1 MKKKDIKQNN
11 SNIDTK
17 KLSITSLIRKEKYI
31 DQFKDL
37 VLESKKIGKVSFTK
51 IKKFFNPEVLNTS
64 KFEIILSFLNNQG
77 ISLKR
82 RNRGPNIGNSNIAKR
97 QKQLAKK
104 LKNEIKSGDPV
115 RMYLK
120 EMGSVELLTREG
132 EVKLSKE
139 IEEGKK
145 RIIDSIYE
153 FPLTYKFFVSYR
165 KDIED
170 KKILIRQIIDLEKFY
185 TRYINKKI
193 PISLEDTDLNDES
206 KNIEIDEGNQ
216 VKNSNNEPTNEPKND
231 LKKSK
236 VTKTI
241 KNLDADEDNFTISL
255 METKIE
261 LKMLKILENIEKNY
275 HKAKK
280 IFNEKR
286 ISLNLKKDLS
296 KQKLKKYNFFKKKLV
311 LNLEKLCFNEECSNH
326 FITKINNFNK
336 ELFQPQINLLKLA
349 QESGIERKDFIEDY
363 SSNELNP
370 YWSIKQSRKN
380 KSWSNFFKKNK
391 KKIKKLNSKI
401 SDISV
406 KAEMSVSELKYLS
419 NEIRIG
425 KKQADKAKKQMIE
438 ANLRLVISIAK
449 KYTNRG
455 LQFLDLI
462 QEGNIGLMKAVDKF
476 EYKRG
481 YKFSTYATWW
491 IRQAITRSI
500 ADQARTIR
508 IPVHMIETINK
519 IIRTS
524 RIMLHEI
531 GREPTPEELSIKLSI
546 PLDKIR
552 KVMKIAREPVSF
564 ETPVGDEDDSFLGD
578 FIEDKNAPI
587 PGDTAINSSLRET
600 TTRVLSSLTPREERV
615 LRMRFGIGV
624 KSDHTLEE
632 VGQQFSV
639 TRERI
644 RQIEAKAL
652 RKLKHPSR
660 SRKLKSFLDNN

>member
-1 MKKKDIKQNN
+1 MKKETNK
-11 SNIDTK
+11 
-17 KLSITSLIRKEKYI
+17 KEKNKPIKEKRLTVI
-31 DQFKDL
+31 DLIKKEKLIPEFKDL
-37 VLESKKIGKVSFTK
+37 IIESKKISKVSFTK
-51 IKKFFNPEVLNTS
+51 VKKFFKIEDLNSS

-82 RNRGPNIGNSNIAKR
+82 RMRGPNTGLSNSAKR
-97 QKQLAKK
+97 QKNLIKK
-104 LKNEIKSGDPV
+104 SKTLIKTSDPV

-132 EVKLSKE
+132 EVKLSKKM
-139 IEEGKK
+139 EEGKK
-145 RIIDSIYE
+145 KIILSIFE
-153 FPLTYKFFVSYR
+153 FPIIYKYFSLCR
-165 KDIED
+165 SQIEE
-170 KKILIRQIIDLEKFY
+170 KKILLRQIVDLEKFY
-185 TRYINKKI
+185 TKYISKKI
-193 PISLEDTDLNDES
+193 PISIDDASLNE
-206 KNIEIDEGNQ
+206 ET
-216 VKNSNNEPTNEPKND
+216 KNSENNEEKETEETLDNKKND
-231 LKKSK
+231 GKNKENKSSK
-236 VTKTI
+236 EVKYDP
-241 KNLDADEDNFTISL
+241 KDEENFTISL
-255 METKIE
+255 MELKIE
-261 LKMLKILENIEKNY
+261 PRILRILQNIEKSYQKIKPLCNE
-275 HKAKK
+275 KK
-280 IFNEKR
+280 ITVNKGKKLSETKQKR
-286 ISLNLKKDLS
+286 YNNLKN
-296 KQKLKKYNFFKKKLV
+296 KLIHY
-311 LNLEKLCFNEECSNH
+311 LEKLCFSDDCVEY
-326 FITKINNFNK
+326 FIQIINGLNK
-336 ELFQPQINLLKLA
+336 KLISPQGELLSLA
-349 QESGIERKDFIEDY
+349 SESGIERNEFLKDYF
-363 SSNELNP
+363 SNELNP
-370 YWSIKQSRKN
+370 YWPVKQSK
-380 KSWSNFFKKNK
+380 KSNNWAKFFKKNS
-391 KKIKKLNSKI
+391 KKIKIINNKILNVSNE
-401 SDISV
+401 V
-406 KAEMSVSELKYLS
+406 EMSVTELRYFSE
-419 NEIRIG
+419 EIRIG
-425 KKQADKAKKQMIE
+425 KRILEQAKKQMIE

-564 ETPVGDEDDSFLGD
+564 ETPVGDDDDSFLGD
-578 FIEDKNAPI
+578 FIEDKNTPI
-587 PGDTAINSSLRET
+587 PGDAAVNSNLRET

-624 KSDHTLEE
+624 NSDHTLEE

-660 SRKLKSFLDNN
+660 SRKLKSFLDNS

>member
-1 MKKKDIKQNN
+1 MKKENIK
-11 SNIDTK
+11 IDVK
-17 KLSITSLIRKEKYI
+17 KVSIESLIRKEKYI

-51 IKKFFNPEVLNTS
+51 IKKFFNPDVLNTS

-77 ISLKR
+77 IALKR
-82 RNRGPNIGNSNIAKR
+82 RNRGPNVANSNIA
-97 QKQLAKK
+97 QKQKKLAKK
-104 LKNEIKSGDPV
+104 LKNELKTSDPV

-132 EVKLSKE
+132 EVKLSKQ
-139 IEEGKK
+139 IEEGKN
-145 RIIDSIYE
+145 RIIDSIFE
-153 FPLTYKFFVSYR
+153 FPLTYKYFAYAR
-165 KDIED
+165 KDIEE
-170 KKILIRQIIDLEKFY
+170 KKILIRQIVDLEKFY
-185 TRYINKKI
+185 TKYISKKI
-193 PISLEDTDLNDES
+193 PISFEDVDLNEES
-206 KNIEIDEGNQ
+206 KSLENDEESETEELNDDSKNKKLQ
-216 VKNSNNEPTNEPKND
+216 NKKTTVKI
-231 LKKSK
+231 K
-236 VTKTI
+236 VKE
-241 KNLDADEDNFTISL
+241 LDEDNFTISL
-255 METKIE
+255 MESKIE
-261 LKMLKILENIEKNY
+261 PKILKILINIETIY

-286 ISLNLKKDLS
+286 IYVNLKKDLS
-296 KQKLKKYNFFKKKLV
+296 KLKLKKYNDFKKRLI
-311 LNLEKLCFNEECSNH
+311 LNIEKLCFNDECTKH
-326 FITKINNFNK
+326 FTETIKGFNK
-336 ELFQPQINLLKLA
+336 KLLQPQSELLRLAKQSNILRKEFIQDYNL
-349 QESGIERKDFIEDY
+349 
-363 SSNELNP
+363 NELNP
-370 YWSIKQSRKN
+370 YWHVKQSKKN
-380 KSWSNFFKKNK
+380 KNWSNFFKKNK
-391 KKIKKLNSKI
+391 KETRKINSLI
-401 SDISV
+401 SNVSIES
-406 KAEMSVSELKYLS
+406 ELGISELKFLS
-419 NEIRIG
+419 DEISIG
-425 KKQADKAKKQMIE
+425 SKQAEKAKKQMIE

-531 GREPTPEELSIKLSI
+531 GREPTPEELSVKLSI

-564 ETPVGDEDDSFLGD
+564 ETPVGDDDDSFLGD
-578 FIEDKNAPI
+578 FIEDKNTLI
-587 PGDTAINSSLRET
+587 PGDAAINSSLRET

-624 KSDHTLEE
+624 NSDHTLEE

>member
-1 MKKKDIKQNN
+1 MKKETNK
-11 SNIDTK
+11 
-17 KLSITSLIRKEKYI
+17 KEKHKPIKEKRLTVI
-31 DQFKDL
+31 DLIKKEKLIPEFKDL
-37 VLESKKIGKVSFTK
+37 IIESKKISKVSFTK
-51 IKKFFNPEVLNTS
+51 VKKFFKIEDLNSS

-82 RNRGPNIGNSNIAKR
+82 RMRGPNTGLSNSAKR
-97 QKQLAKK
+97 QKNLIKK
-104 LKNEIKSGDPV
+104 SKTLIKTSDPV

-132 EVKLSKE
+132 EVKLSKKM
-139 IEEGKK
+139 EEGKK
-145 RIIDSIYE
+145 KIILSIFE
-153 FPLTYKFFVSYR
+153 FPIIYKYFSLCR
-165 KDIED
+165 SQIEE
-170 KKILIRQIIDLEKFY
+170 KKILLRQIVDLEKFY
-185 TRYINKKI
+185 TKYISKKI
-193 PISLEDTDLNDES
+193 PISIDDASLNE
-206 KNIEIDEGNQ
+206 ET
-216 VKNSNNEPTNEPKND
+216 KNSENNEEKETEETLDNKKND
-231 LKKSK
+231 GKNKENKSSK
-236 VTKTI
+236 EVKYDP
-241 KNLDADEDNFTISL
+241 KDEENFTISL
-255 METKIE
+255 MELKIE
-261 LKMLKILENIEKNY
+261 PRILRILQNLEKSYQKIKPLCNE
-275 HKAKK
+275 KK
-280 IFNEKR
+280 ITINKGKKLSETKQKR
-286 ISLNLKKDLS
+286 YNNLKN
-296 KQKLKKYNFFKKKLV
+296 KLIHY
-311 LNLEKLCFNEECSNH
+311 LEKLCFSDDCVEY
-326 FITKINNFNK
+326 FIQIINGLNK
-336 ELFQPQINLLKLA
+336 KLISPQGELLSLA
-349 QESGIERKDFIEDY
+349 SESGIERNEFLKDYF
-363 SSNELNP
+363 SNELNP
-370 YWSIKQSRKN
+370 YWPVKQSK
-380 KSWSNFFKKNK
+380 KSNNWAKFFKKNS
-391 KKIKKLNSKI
+391 KKIKNINNKILNVSNE
-401 SDISV
+401 V
-406 KAEMSVSELKYLS
+406 EMSVTELRHFSE
-419 NEIRIG
+419 EIRIG
-425 KKQADKAKKQMIE
+425 KRILEQAKKQMIE

-564 ETPVGDEDDSFLGD
+564 ETPVGDDDDSFLGD
-578 FIEDKNAPI
+578 FIEDKNTPI
-587 PGDTAINSSLRET
+587 PGDAAVNSNLRET

-624 KSDHTLEE
+624 NSDHTLEE

-660 SRKLKSFLDNN
+660 SRKLKSFLDNS

>member
-1 MKKKDIKQNN
+1 MKKENIK
-11 SNIDTK
+11 IDVK
-17 KLSITSLIRKEKYI
+17 KVSIESLIRKEKYI

-51 IKKFFNPEVLNTS
+51 IKKFFNPDVLNTS

-77 ISLKR
+77 IALKK
-82 RNRGPNIGNSNIAKR
+82 RNRGPNVANSNIARK
-97 QKQLAKK
+97 QKKLAKK
-104 LKNEIKSGDPV
+104 LKNELKTSDPV

-132 EVKLSKE
+132 EVKLSKQ
-139 IEEGKK
+139 IEEGKN
-145 RIIDSIYE
+145 RIIDSIFE
-153 FPLTYKFFVSYR
+153 FPLTYKYFAYAR
-165 KDIED
+165 KDIEE
-170 KKILIRQIIDLEKFY
+170 KKILIRQIVDLEKFY
-185 TRYINKKI
+185 TKYISKKI
-193 PISLEDTDLNDES
+193 PISFEDVDLNEES
-206 KNIEIDEGNQ
+206 KSLENDEESETEELNDDSKNKKLQ
-216 VKNSNNEPTNEPKND
+216 NKKTTVKI
-231 LKKSK
+231 K
-236 VTKTI
+236 VKE
-241 KNLDADEDNFTISL
+241 LDEDNFTISL
-255 METKIE
+255 MESKIE
-261 LKMLKILENIEKNY
+261 PKILKILINIETIY

-286 ISLNLKKDLS
+286 IYVNLKKDLS
-296 KQKLKKYNFFKKKLV
+296 KLKLKKYNDFKKRLI
-311 LNLEKLCFNEECSNH
+311 LNIEKLCFNDECTKH
-326 FITKINNFNK
+326 FTETIKGFNK
-336 ELFQPQINLLKLA
+336 KLLQPQSELLRLAKQSNILRKEFIQDYNL
-349 QESGIERKDFIEDY
+349 
-363 SSNELNP
+363 NELNP
-370 YWSIKQSRKN
+370 YWHVKQSKKN
-380 KSWSNFFKKNK
+380 KNWSNFFKKNK
-391 KKIKKLNSKI
+391 KEIRKINSKI
-401 SDISV
+401 SNVSIES
-406 KAEMSVSELKYLS
+406 ELGISELKFLS
-419 NEIRIG
+419 DEISIG
-425 KKQADKAKKQMIE
+425 SKQAEKAKKQMIE

-531 GREPTPEELSIKLSI
+531 GREPTPEELSVKLSI

-564 ETPVGDEDDSFLGD
+564 ETPVGDDDDSFLGD
-578 FIEDKNAPI
+578 FIEDKNTLI
-587 PGDTAINSSLRET
+587 PGDAAINSSLRET

-624 KSDHTLEE
+624 NSDHTLEE

>member
-1 MKKKDIKQNN
+1 MKKENIK
-11 SNIDTK
+11 IDVK
-17 KLSITSLIRKEKYI
+17 KVSIESLIRKEKYI

-51 IKKFFNPEVLNTS
+51 IKKFFNPDVLNTS
-64 KFEIILSFLNNQG
+64 KFEMILSFLNNQG
-77 ISLKR
+77 IALKR
-82 RNRGPNIGNSNIAKR
+82 RNRGPNVANSNIA
-97 QKQLAKK
+97 QKQKKLAKK
-104 LKNEIKSGDPV
+104 LKNELKTSDPV

-132 EVKLSKE
+132 EVKLSKQM
-139 IEEGKK
+139 EEGKN
-145 RIIDSIYE
+145 RIIDSIFE
-153 FPLTYKFFVSYR
+153 FPLTYKYFAYSR
-165 KDIED
+165 KDIEE
-170 KKILIRQIIDLEKFY
+170 KKILIRQIVDLEKFY
-185 TRYINKKI
+185 TKYISKKI
-193 PISLEDTDLNDES
+193 PISFEDVDLNEES
-206 KNIEIDEGNQ
+206 KSLENDEESETEELNDDS
-216 VKNSNNEPTNEPKND
+216 KN
-231 LKKSK
+231 KKLQNK
-236 VTKTI
+236 KTTAKI
-241 KNLDADEDNFTISL
+241 KIKELDEDNFTISL
-255 METKIE
+255 MESKIE
-261 LKMLKILENIEKNY
+261 PKILKILINIETIY

-286 ISLNLKKDLS
+286 IYVNLKKDLS
-296 KQKLKKYNFFKKKLV
+296 KLKLKKYNDFKKRLI
-311 LNLEKLCFNEECSNH
+311 LNIEKLCFNDEC
-326 FITKINNFNK
+326 TKYFTETIKGFNK
-336 ELFQPQINLLKLA
+336 KLLQPQSELLRLAKQSNILRKEFTQDYNL
-349 QESGIERKDFIEDY
+349 
-363 SSNELNP
+363 NELNP
-370 YWSIKQSRKN
+370 YWHVKQSKKN
-380 KSWSNFFKKNK
+380 KNWSNFFKKNK
-391 KKIKKLNSKI
+391 KEIRKINSLI
-401 SDISV
+401 SNVSIES
-406 KAEMSVSELKYLS
+406 ELGISELKFLS
-419 NEIRIG
+419 DEISIG
-425 KKQADKAKKQMIE
+425 SKQAEKAKKQMIE

-531 GREPTPEELSIKLSI
+531 GREPTPEELSVKLSI

-564 ETPVGDEDDSFLGD
+564 ETPVGDDDDSFLGD
-578 FIEDKNAPI
+578 FIEDKNTLI
-587 PGDTAINSSLRET
+587 PGDAAINSSLRET

-624 KSDHTLEE
+624 NSDHTLEE

>member
-1 MKKKDIKQNN
+1 MKKENIK
-11 SNIDTK
+11 IDVK
-17 KLSITSLIRKEKYI
+17 KVSIESLIRKEKYI

-51 IKKFFNPEVLNTS
+51 IKKFFNPDVLNTS

-77 ISLKR
+77 IALKR
-82 RNRGPNIGNSNIAKR
+82 RNRGPNVANSNIA
-97 QKQLAKK
+97 QKQKKLAKK
-104 LKNEIKSGDPV
+104 LKNELKTSDPV

-132 EVKLSKE
+132 EVKLSKQM
-139 IEEGKK
+139 EEGKN
-145 RIIDSIYE
+145 RIIDSIFE
-153 FPLTYKFFVSYR
+153 FPLTYKYFAYAR
-165 KDIED
+165 KDIEE
-170 KKILIRQIIDLEKFY
+170 KKILIRQIVDLEKFY
-185 TRYINKKI
+185 TKYISKKI
-193 PISLEDTDLNDES
+193 PISFEDVDLNEES
-206 KNIEIDEGNQ
+206 KSLENDEESETEELNDDSKNKKLQ
-216 VKNSNNEPTNEPKND
+216 NKKTTVK
-231 LKKSK
+231 
-236 VTKTI
+236 I
-241 KNLDADEDNFTISL
+241 KIKELDEDNFTISL
-255 METKIE
+255 MESKIE
-261 LKMLKILENIEKNY
+261 PKILKILINIETIY

-296 KQKLKKYNFFKKKLV
+296 KLKLKKYNDFKKRLI
-311 LNLEKLCFNEECSNH
+311 LNIEKLCFNDEC
-326 FITKINNFNK
+326 TKYFTETIKGFNK
-336 ELFQPQINLLKLA
+336 KLLQPQSELLRLAKQSNILRKEFIQDYNL
-349 QESGIERKDFIEDY
+349 
-363 SSNELNP
+363 NELNP
-370 YWSIKQSRKN
+370 YWHVKQSKKN
-380 KSWSNFFKKNK
+380 KNWSNFFKKNK
-391 KKIKKLNSKI
+391 KETRKINSLI
-401 SDISV
+401 SNVSIES
-406 KAEMSVSELKYLS
+406 ELGISELKFLS
-419 NEIRIG
+419 DEISIG
-425 KKQADKAKKQMIE
+425 SKQAEKAKKQMIE

-531 GREPTPEELSIKLSI
+531 GREPTPEELSVKLSI

-564 ETPVGDEDDSFLGD
+564 ETPVGDDDDSFLGD
-578 FIEDKNAPI
+578 FIEDKNTLI
-587 PGDTAINSSLRET
+587 PGDAAINSSLRET

-624 KSDHTLEE
+624 NSDHTLEE